1 LAAPQLRDIVNPLPS
16 VPVKEVELMSW
27 ITLVTVLVV
36 WPLVGLGVAYLFG
49 RFIHGVEVSG
59 NAGDLAPPLVSHLRH
74 VKRAK
79 TSSRATTQTK
89 ARREATGGRR
99 FH

>member
-1 LAAPQLRDIVNPLPS
+1 
-16 VPVKEVELMSW
+16 MSW

-49 RFIHGVEVSG
+49 RFIHGVELSG
-59 NAGDLAPPLVSHLRH
+59 NAGELAPGVVSHMRH

-79 TSSRATTQTK
+79 LSSRAAIQTR
-89 ARREATGGRR
+89 ARRDATGGRR

>member
-1 LAAPQLRDIVNPLPS
+1 
-16 VPVKEVELMSW
+16 MSW
-27 ITLVTVLVV
+27 ITVVAVLVA

-59 NAGDLAPPLVSHLRH
+59 SAADLAPPLVSYLRR

-79 TSSRATTQTK
+79 TSSGATTQTK
-89 ARREATGGRR
+89 TRREATGGRR
-99 FH
+99 SH

>member
-1 LAAPQLRDIVNPLPS
+1 MN
-16 VPVKEVELMSW
+16 W
-27 ITLVTVLVV
+27 ITWTVVLVA
-36 WPLVGLGVAYLFG
+36 WPLIGLGVAYLFG

-59 NAGDLAPPLVSHLRH
+59 HPGDLAPPVLSYMRH

-79 TSSRATTQTK
+79 TSSRAATQAK

-99 FH
+99 SH

>member
-1 LAAPQLRDIVNPLPS
+1 
-16 VPVKEVELMSW
+16 MSW

-49 RFIHGVEVSG
+49 RFIHGAELSG
-59 NAGDLAPPLVSHLRH
+59 NAGDLAPPVVSHLRH

-79 TSSRATTQTK
+79 TSSHATRT
-89 ARREATGGRR
+89 RREVTGARSSS
-99 FH
+99 